1 MRKVIKTVGLIILA
15 VIILLGIIGA
25 IFFSG
30 MAASMGVGNAEVADY
45 DRRVEIWEHP
55 AGYSTERKI
64 DHMNAK
70 ANGNVFL
77 QQILFASA
85 IVGEDYKDAERTID
99 SFTYLYEVKG
109 GYEKETYEDIP
120 YVIPYLS
127 EGSDSA
133 VIVLP
138 GGGFSFKSMY
148 GSNGE
153 GKDVAATLQENCINA
168 FVLHYRSNPYEYP
181 IPQLDLQRAIR
192 YLRFHAEEYGINP
205 DKIGVIG
212 FSAGGFEIG
221 CFINQIKGHDC
232 FPDGYDPDEIDSV
245 DDSIVS
251 AAMIYPALSF
261 NHNVP
266 MLFAMF
272 DDEDVRDPEKR
283 EELLSLMDMKN
294 CVANSKD
301 VPQFI
306 AWGTKDSMVGS
317 TETPAYIEAARKIGI
332 NITEIVA
339 DGQDH
344 GFGQNYYMADYLEW
358 FEKIVRSK

>member
-1 MRKVIKTVGLIILA
+1 MA
-15 VIILLGIIGA
+15 V
-25 IFFSG
+25 
-30 MAASMGVGNAEVADY
+30 SMGTGNADVADF

-70 ANGNVFL
+70 EKGNVFL

-85 IVGEDYKDAERTID
+85 IVGEDYQDVERTID

-138 GGGFSFKSMY
+138 GGGFSFKSMD
-148 GSNGE
+148 GSTSE
-153 GKDVAATLQENCINA
+153 GKDVAVTLQENGINA

-221 CFINQIKGHDC
+221 CFINRIQGHDC
-232 FPDGYDPDEIDSV
+232 FPDGYDADEIDAV

-266 MLFAMF
+266 MLFALF

-283 EELLSLMDMKN
+283 EVLLSLMDMKN
-294 CVANSKD
+294 YVENSRNI
-301 VPQFI
+301 PQFI
-306 AWGTKDSMVGS
+306 AWGTRDSMVGS
-317 TETPAYIEAARKIGI
+317 AETPAYIEAAREIGV

-344 GFGQNYYMADYLEW
+344 EFGQDCYMTDYLKW
-358 FEKIVRSK
+358 FVETAGNK